1 MEVELKGMILYS
13 EAKQK
18 IEQDDAKGAFEKLH
32 YALLHFAQLDSK
44 KESLLT
50 YVNLLD
56 VLSTE
61 IKESD
66 FSQGNKQFYI
76 KLFMTSERDIFL
88 KMQKRKY
95 YFVIKEIY
103 DKLYFD
109 LMKKVE
115 SFNEENN
122 EQPY

>member
-1 MEVELKGMILYS
+1 MILYS

-88 KMQKRKY
+88 KMKNLIY
-95 YFVIKEIY
+95 YFFIKEIY